1 MSKEISAGIIIYRK
15 TPEGPKFLLL
25 YHGGGYWNFPKG
37 KLEEGERSFRAAV
50 REVEEET
57 GIKYKDLRFNKDY
70 FKAHDRFVFQ
80 RGADKISKH
89 VLFYLAET
97 HNPEIRLSEEHEG
110 YGWFLYDRAMRVIK
124 YKNLR
129 EILKQAYDAISGK
142 GSFGHGTHPQGVR
155 SNVRRH
161 RPRNRAPQGGSIRG
175 AGAAPQSSRSQ
186 NPVS

>member
-37 KLEEGERSFRAAV
+37 KLEEGERSFKAAV
-50 REVEEET
+50 REAEEET
-57 GIKYKDLRFNKDY
+57 GIKYKDLRFNRDY

-80 RGADKISKH
+80 RGPDKISKH

-97 HNPEIRLSEEHEG
+97 RNAEIRLSSEHEG
-110 YGWFLYDRAMRVIK
+110 YGWFLYERALQVIK

-129 EILKQAYDAISGK
+129 EILKSAHDQLSGK
-142 GSFGHGTHPQGVR
+142 GVSSDHPHSPRARG
-155 SNVRRH
+155 NVRGH
-161 RPRNRAPQGGSIRG
+161 RPRHRTPAGSTGGR
-175 AGAAPQSSRSQ
+175 AGASQ
-186 NPVS
+186 ESPRA

>member
-1 MSKEISAGIIIYRK
+1 MGREISAGIIIYRK
-15 TPEGPKFLLL
+15 TPDGPKFLLL

-80 RGADKISKH
+80 RGGDKISKH

-97 HNPEIRLSEEHEG
+97 HNPEIRLSAEHEG
-110 YGWFLYDRAMRVIK
+110 YGWFLCERAMQVIK

-129 EILKQAYDAISGK
+129 EILKQAYDTLSEK
-142 GSFGHGTHPQGVR
+142 GSFGHGAHPHGAR

-161 RPRNRAPQGGSIRG
+161 RPSNRASRSGSGGGASAPHESPRP
-175 AGAAPQSSRSQ
+175 AGA
-186 NPVS
+186 VS

>member
-15 TPEGPKFLLL
+15 TPDGPKFLLL

-57 GIKYKDLRFNKDY
+57 GIKYKDLRFSKDY

-80 RGADKISKH
+80 RGEDKVSKH

-97 HNPEIRLSEEHEG
+97 KNSDVRVSSEHEG
-110 YGWFLYDRAMRVIK
+110 YGWFLYERALQTLK

-129 EILKQAYDAISGK
+129 EILKFAYDFLSRK
-142 GSFGHGTHPQGVR
+142 GPAGHDAHPAGPR
-155 SNVRRH
+155 RNVRGY
-161 RPRNRAPQGGSIRG
+161 RPGHRAPASHASRG
-175 AGAAPQSSRSQ
+175 TGASPQSSS
-186 NPVS
+186 

>member
-1 MSKEISAGIIIYRK
+1 MGREISAGIIIYRK
-15 TPEGPKFLLL
+15 TPDGPKFLLL

-57 GIKYKDLRFNKDY
+57 GIKYKDLRFSKDY

-80 RGADKISKH
+80 RGGDKISKH

-110 YGWFLYDRAMRVIK
+110 YGWFLYERAMRVIK

-129 EILKQAYDAISGK
+129 EILQQAHDTLSGK
-142 GSFGHGTHPQGVR
+142 SSSGHGPHPAGVR
-155 SNVRRH
+155 GNVRGH
-161 RPRNRAPQGGSIRG
+161 RPRGRTPASVSGRG
-175 AGAAPQSSRSQ
+175 AGTPHQSPRA
-186 NPVS
+186 

>member
-57 GIKYKDLRFNKDY
+57 GIKHKDLRFNKGY

-80 RGADKISKH
+80 RGGDKISKH

-110 YGWFLYDRAMRVIK
+110 YGWFLYERAMRVIK

-129 EILKQAYDAISGK
+129 EILKSAYDTLSGK
-142 GSFGHGTHPQGVR
+142 SSSGHVPHPAGVR
-155 SNVRRH
+155 RNVRGY
-161 RPRNRAPQGGSIRG
+161 RPGHQASHGG
-175 AGAAPQSSRSQ
+175 AGSGASAAHKPPRA
-186 NPVS
+186 